1 MVTLSDKVIED
12 VLSLPA
18 DQRINLADRI
28 LASLNPPTDPE
39 IDGLWA
45 VEAER
50 RIKEI
55 EEGTVKLIPGE
66 DVFSRIHQKFST

>member
-1 MVTLSDKVIED
+1 MVALSDKVIED

-18 DQRINLADRI
+18 DQRIDIADRI

-55 EEGTVKLIPGE
+55 EEGKVNLIPGE
-66 DVFSRIHQKFST
+66 EVFARIHRKFST